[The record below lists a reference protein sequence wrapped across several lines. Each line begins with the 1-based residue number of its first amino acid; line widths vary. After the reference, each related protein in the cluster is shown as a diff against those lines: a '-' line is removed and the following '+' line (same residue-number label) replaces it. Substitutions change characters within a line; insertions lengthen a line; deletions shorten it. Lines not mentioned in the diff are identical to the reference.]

1 MMPRGLVIAIMALS
15 LPAAGHANPEED
27 LADFIAWFP
36 GRYDSALQ
44 VLEQRAARLDP
55 SERNYRRHSIFRR
68 VELPAFGE
76 FVYYAEQYRDG
87 DPDAV
92 YRQRIYVITIDPER
106 DQLRLRVHIPPDT
119 NALLGAY
126 RDPVLLADLTPGDT
140 TVWPGCDLYWAREA
154 ERLVGRLDKGACSF
168 ESRRFGQRVFLD
180 EYLMLS
186 PDAIWFADRGLSAAG
201 EYLFGMRGDAP
212 THALK
217 ARPFVCTFD
226 DGSTA
231 WLHDQGGSVER
242 SGWRWALQR
251 YGIEDSRGL
260 VLRAHGTGESTSHAR
275 VRDAGDI
282 DLVAGETTLS
292 CQLRPDAVYDDGRVS
307 PASPRRLTPSSTQGG
322 AS

>member
-1 MMPRGLVIAIMALS
+1 MMLRGFVIALMALS
-15 LPAAGHANPEED
+15 LPATGHADSKDD

-76 FVYYAEQYRDG
+76 LVYYAEQYRDG
-87 DPDAV
+87 DPEAV
-92 YRQRIYVITIDPER
+92 YRQRIYAIDIDPER

-126 RDPVLLADLTPGDT
+126 REPGLLDGLAPEDT

-154 ERLVGRLDKGACSF
+154 DRLVGRLDKGACSF
-168 ESRRFGQRVFLD
+168 ESERFGQRVFLE

-201 EYLFGMRGDAP
+201 EYLFGMRGDTP

-217 ARPFVCTFD
+217 VRPFVCAFD

-242 SGWRWALQR
+242 FGRRWTLQR
-251 YGIEDSRGL
+251 YGADDSRGL
-260 VLRAHGTGESTSHAR
+260 VLRARGTNEGTSHAR

-292 CQLRPDAVYDDGRVS
+292 CQRRTDAVYDDGRVS
-307 PASPRRLTPSSTQGG
+307 PASPRRPTRSSAQGG